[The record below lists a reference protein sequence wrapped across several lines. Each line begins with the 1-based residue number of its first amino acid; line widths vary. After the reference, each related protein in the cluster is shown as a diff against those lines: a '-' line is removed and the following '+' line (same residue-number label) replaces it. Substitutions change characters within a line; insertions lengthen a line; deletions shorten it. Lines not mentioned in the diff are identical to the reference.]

1 MVIAQQPK
9 RWAGLPV
16 FAVALV
22 LVAVVGSLSAVDA
35 GGEYLSLERP
45 PWAPPQWLFGPA
57 WTVLYVMIA
66 LSGWLAWSAGG
77 LTPALGVYAV
87 QLVLNTA
94 WTPLF
99 FGAGRYG
106 LAFAEIVV
114 LWLAIVLNIVM
125 FRRISRP
132 AAWLLVPYL
141 LWVTY
146 AASLNLA
153 IWQLN

>member
-1 MVIAQQPK
+1 V
-9 RWAGLPV
+9 
-16 FAVALV
+16 
-22 LVAVVGSLSAVDA
+22 
-35 GGEYLSLERP
+35 
-45 PWAPPQWLFGPA
+45 
-57 WTVLYVMIA
+57 
-66 LSGWLAWSAGG
+66 SGWLAWSARG

-87 QLVLNTA
+87 QLVLNAA

-99 FGAGRYG
+99 FGAGQYG

-114 LWLAIVLNIVM
+114 LWLAIALTIVL

-146 AASLNLA
+146 AASLNFA

>member
-1 MVIAQQPK
+1 MVITQQPK

-16 FAVALV
+16 FVVALV
-22 LVAVVGSLSAVDA
+22 LVAVVGSLAAGNA

-57 WTVLYVMIA
+57 WTFLYILIA

-87 QLVLNTA
+87 QLVLNAA

-99 FGAGRYG
+99 FGAGQYG

-114 LWLAIVLNIVM
+114 LWLAIALNIVM

-146 AASLNLA
+146 AASLNFA
-153 IWQLN
+153 VWQLN

>member
-22 LVAVVGSLSAVDA
+22 LVAVVGSLSAVNAD
-35 GGEYLSLERP
+35 GEYLALERP

-57 WTVLYVMIA
+57 WTVLYIMIA
-66 LSGWLAWSAGG
+66 VSGWLAWSARGW
-77 LTPALGVYAV
+77 TPALGVYAA
-87 QLVLNTA
+87 QLVLNAA

-114 LWLAIVLNIVM
+114 LWAAIAATIVL
-125 FRRISRP
+125 FRRISRV

-146 AASLNLA
+146 AASLNFA
-153 IWQLN
+153 IWRLN

>member
-1 MVIAQQPK
+1 MVIARQPK

-16 FAVALV
+16 FAVALA
-22 LVAVVGSLSAVDA
+22 LVAGVGSLAAIDA

-45 PWAPPQWLFGPA
+45 SWAPPQWLFGPA

-66 LSGWLAWSAGG
+66 ISGWLAWSARGW
-77 LTPALGVYAV
+77 TPALGVYAA
-87 QLVLNTA
+87 QLVLNAA

-99 FGAGRYG
+99 FGAGLYG
-106 LAFAEIVV
+106 LAVAEIVV
-114 LWLAIVLNIVM
+114 LWLAIVVTIVM
-125 FRRISRP
+125 FRRINRL

-146 AASLNLA
+146 AASLNVA
-153 IWQLN
+153 IWRLN